1 VSALWCAYRG
11 RVDEAMYTIVLAL
24 VGLSLSAVGSI
35 IVVAPIAKMSKEDI
49 EKVSGTYWAY
59 NKHLRNALLEQRLYA
74 AVGIVFIA
82 LGTGF
87 QTLASLM

>member
-1 VSALWCAYRG
+1 
-11 RVDEAMYTIVLAL
+11 MYTIVIAL

-49 EKVSGTYWAY
+49 EKVSGTYWDY
-59 NKHLRNALLEQRLYA
+59 NKHLRNALPEQRLYA

-82 LGTGF
+82 SGTGF